1 MEKVTRQPAR
11 FQSAFMTASILF
23 TILTGCGGPPVYD
36 EGPLCDKA
44 ATLAWSPSARRPE
57 LDHVEF
63 AKWTKDPELEQRLL
77 DHGLVASRDHL
88 GGNDVNDD
96 GIVVSPYGK
105 TLNAYELIV
114 NTPGLEG
121 WGDYLRQ
128 NSYEVH
134 LSCGEKS
141 PGIVAHTYY
150 KWQQT
155 DVFPLFYNRNV
166 VSRAGFLIHE
176 AGHAAGLPRHAN
188 NDQDRAWEDRG
199 PYALQL
205 EFLAAVYHAP
215 GLSEGHRE
223 AAKREFEWIAAD
235 KFVVPT
241 DVTLED
247 FR

>member
-1 MEKVTRQPAR
+1 MEKVTLV
-11 FQSAFMTASILF
+11 MTASILF
-23 TILTGCGGPPVYD
+23 TILSGCGGPPVYD

-44 ATLAWSPSARRPE
+44 ATLDWSPAARRPE
-57 LDHVEF
+57 LDDVEF
-63 AKWTKDPELEQRLL
+63 ATWTTDPELEQRLL

-88 GGNDVNDD
+88 GGNDVNAD

-114 NTPGLEG
+114 TTPGLEG

-134 LSCGEKS
+134 LSCGEKA

-150 KWQQT
+150 RWEQT
-155 DVFPLFYNRNV
+155 DVFSMFYDRDV

-176 AGHAAGLPRHAN
+176 AGHAAGLHGHAN
-188 NDQDRAWEDRG
+188 NDQDQSWDVRG

-205 EFLAAVYHAP
+205 EFLAAVYYAP
-215 GLSEGHRE
+215 GLSKTHKD
-223 AAKREFEWIAAD
+223 AAKEEFEWLMAD
-235 KFVVPT
+235 KFVEPT
-241 DVTLED
+241 GLTLED